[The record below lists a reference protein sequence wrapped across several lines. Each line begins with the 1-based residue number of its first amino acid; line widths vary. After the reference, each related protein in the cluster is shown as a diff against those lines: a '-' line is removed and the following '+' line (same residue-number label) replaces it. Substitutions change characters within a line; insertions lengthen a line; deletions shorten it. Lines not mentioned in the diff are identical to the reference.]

1 MMHIV
6 ARPRLHLSLADM
18 GYVSSRV
25 FGGIGFAIDAPLTV
39 FQFEQAECV
48 ELHGLDV
55 LDDEGRNDLLQV
67 AGRLKFN
74 QLKGGF
80 RAFLVSAPPQHVGFG
95 SKTSLAL
102 SLIAGANIICA
113 CGWSA
118 EEMQRLSGR
127 GGASGIGIHTFFHGG
142 VIWDA
147 GHTLI
152 GAKQLLPSGFAPA
165 SELPPLMLR
174 YNFPELWRVVLILP
188 DERPMS
194 GEEEVRFFSKNAP
207 VPSGEA
213 LSTMAALYHGV
224 LPAFLSADY
233 AALATALRKIHNIGF
248 KKRELSRCS
257 AGTRTCVDK
266 LFEQGF
272 AAGLSSV
279 GPLIYAIIPKSDD
292 NSLVRVKRISEN
304 MNVRMFAVVQ
314 GWNSGYEIRP
324 GSWS

>member
-25 FGGIGFAIDAPLTV
+25 FGGIGFAVDAPPTV

-48 ELHGLDV
+48 ELHGLDA
-55 LDDEGRNDLLQV
+55 LDDEGRNDLFQV
-67 AGRLKFN
+67 AERLKFT
-74 QLKGGF
+74 QLNCGF

-102 SLIAGANIICA
+102 SLLAGVNILCA
-113 CGWSA
+113 CGWSV

-147 GHTLI
+147 GHSLT

-174 YNFPELWRVVLILP
+174 YNFPEPWRVALILP
-188 DERPMS
+188 DEKPMS
-194 GEEEVRFFSKNAP
+194 GEEEVHFFSNNAP
-207 VPSGEA
+207 IPSGEA

-224 LPAFLSADY
+224 LPAFLSTDY
-233 AALATALRKIHNIGF
+233 VALATALREIHNIGF
-248 KKRELSRCS
+248 KQRELRRCS
-257 AGTRTCVDK
+257 VETRTCVGK

-292 NSLVRVKRISEN
+292 SSLVRVKRISEH
-304 MNVRMFAVVQ
+304 MSIRMFAVAE